1 VLFGENKMKRPT
13 NYILIIALSVFCLA
27 AVVFSLSCS
36 SGQQSG
42 STKTA
47 TSTQSPVTIAL
58 NGQQLF
64 TKNCAG
70 CHPSGPPDA
79 PFSRQQMQAFIQD
92 HHTGTGLNAAETAAI
107 AAFLKP

>member
-1 VLFGENKMKRPT
+1 MKRLPY
-13 NYILIIALSVFCLA
+13 YIFVIALAIFCLA
-27 AVVFSLSCS
+27 ALSFSLSCS

-47 TSTQSPVTIAL
+47 ISTAL

-64 TKNCAG
+64 NKNCAG
-70 CHPSGPPDA
+70 CHPSGPPNN
-79 PFSRQQMQAFIQD
+79 PFSRQQMQVFIQD